1 MTLKYSSVSSSSFL
15 FFFLFFLL
23 SDLCGYVKSLLGVED
38 AIFNIVP
45 IARSLDMPG
54 MEIDEVTKCWED
66 DGEQLD
72 MILQYWLRENNVAE
86 NLDEFRRHLEQLK
99 KGLFVCLFNTVQ
111 D

>member
-1 MTLKYSSVSSSSFL
+1 M
-15 FFFLFFLL
+15 
-23 SDLCGYVKSLLGVED
+23 LGVED

-54 MEIDEVTKCWED
+54 MEIDKVTKCWKD

-86 NLDEFRRHLEQLK
+86 NLDELRSHLEQLK
-99 KGLFVCLFNTVQ
+99 KGLFVCLIL
-111 D
+111 